1 LLRAPDDGKNC
12 PLCGGRPIIEA
23 ARSAGIR
30 LPLGHAALGEGEEP
44 RDMSCLEDK
53 PQQWD
58 RPGKYRCKK
67 CAATADKKKKICKPA
82 KIDKKK

>member
-1 LLRAPDDGKNC
+1 MSALR
-12 PLCGGRPIIEA
+12 
-23 ARSAGIR
+23 RSAYNRGCKVRR
-30 LPLGHAALGEGEEP
+30 LPLAIGPCALREGEEP